1 MIKIC
6 KFGGSSL
13 ASAEMFRKVKNIILA
28 DDARKV
34 VVCSAVGKK
43 DSSDSK
49 ITDLLYIL
57 SAHLKYNVSYK
68 EIWELIKNK
77 FISIRNELNLDFDIE
92 GELAQLEVK
101 LDKNL
106 NEDFLISRGEY
117 LTSKMFAKFLGYEF
131 VDSATLFI
139 YSYDGKIIEDKSKEN
154 VVNAF
159 KKYSKIVVSGF
170 YGSYENGDIKLF
182 SRGGSDITGA
192 YLASYLNAS
201 VYENW
206 TDVSGILQADPRIVK
221 DPKVIDEIS
230 YRELR
235 ELSYM
240 GANVLHEETIFPVMS
255 ANIPINLKNT
265 NRPEDKGTFI
275 KNVVESTKTE
285 ITGIAGKKGFM
296 SFNVIKNHM
305 SNEIG
310 FLRKAL
316 SVFEKYSISVEHV
329 PSSIDSFSVIVPV
342 DEANRFKY
350 EIASELKQVLNAEVE
365 IESDIAL
372 ISIVGKNL
380 KGQPGILGKVYSTLG
395 KNNIN
400 VRLSALGPLELSI
413 ILGVEEKDYNETIIS
428 LYNELV

>member
-1 MIKIC
+1 MRS
-6 KFGGSSL
+6 FP
-13 ASAEMFRKVKNIILA
+13 II
-28 DDARKV
+28 
-34 VVCSAVGKK
+34 
-43 DSSDSK
+43 SK

-57 SAHLKYNVSYK
+57 AAHLKYKVSYK
-68 EIWELIKNK
+68 EIWDIINQK
-77 FISIRNELNLDFDIE
+77 FISIRDELKFDFDIE
-92 GELAQLEVK
+92 SELKNLEEK
-101 LDKNL
+101 LNKDL
-106 NEDFLISRGEY
+106 NEDYLISRGEY

-131 VDSATLFI
+131 IDSATLFI
-139 YSYDGKIIEDKSKEN
+139 YSYDGKILEEKSKEN
-154 VVNAF
+154 VINAF
-159 KKYSKIVVSGF
+159 NKYSKIVVSGF
-170 YGSYENGDIKLF
+170 YGAYENGDIKLF

-192 YLASYLNAS
+192 YLASYLNAV

-206 TDVSGILQADPRIVK
+206 TDVSGILAADPRIVNN
-221 DPKVIDEIS
+221 PKIIDEIS

-255 ANIPINLKNT
+255 SNIPINLKNT
-265 NRPEDKGTFI
+265 NRPEDKGTLI
-275 KNVVESTKTE
+275 KNVVLSDKTE

-316 SVFEKYSISVEHV
+316 SIFEKYNISVEHV
-329 PSSIDSFSVIVPV
+329 PSSIDSFSVIVPK
-342 DEANRFKY
+342 DEANKY
-350 EIASELKQVLNAEVE
+350 KYDIASEIKQTLSAIVE

-380 KGQPGILGKVYSTLG
+380 KGKPGILGKVYSTLG

-413 ILGVEEKDYNETIIS
+413 ILGVEEKDYNETIVS
-428 LYNELV
+428 LYNELL